1 MNRKCRRCTLQGCCF
16 WRVLGIPLP
25 QLLSLEKHPPKL
37 STTKSWCRIWGWI
50 FFFTSINRTLPKF
63 NSSPLK
69 NKAWKTLFVLG
80 KTVTFQGRTVKL
92 RGCSSSFVSRIQPID
107 DTIPVP
113 PFHLPLHFRDR
124 IRPRIF
130 LPRPGGHAWTEMAP
144 VVGTMWCLVSS

>member
-1 MNRKCRRCTLQGCCF
+1 MAGVVPCKAVVSEGSWGFPCHSCCHWRNIPPSYQLPNRGAGF
-16 WRVLGIPLP
+16 GGGYF
-25 QLLSLEKHPPKL
+25 LL
-37 STTKSWCRIWGWI
+37 